1 MSNNGK
7 NGKNTFVI
15 NENQVVKAICDRV
28 PLSTFCSWLSSEDH
42 GEYVLFETT
51 NGIGFIYEVFLPPYM
66 GDTHELNF
74 AQIFSIIYPKDTI
87 IQFFCY
93 ASENIK
99 PYIDAYR
106 KFHSYTPNVDHPEIL
121 HEIIDKRA
129 DFFEKAAK
137 DGFWTGIKYRPRV
150 FKNLLCFFIPYSS
163 FDNNVLETYESVK
176 DVAINVKGLLKGI
189 RLSPRKFNG
198 TDLKTLLK
206 EILNA
211 GFSGI
216 TEEDINREF
225 RNQVISHNTRIAI
238 EDAPDYNTDLL
249 IQQNGID
256 KYARVYT
263 VTNYPRKMNLWEF
276 NNLIF
281 KWDSRE
287 VSPPLNTP
295 FAFSMSVKYADWKK
309 TKLKIGIKS
318 AENIRQGK
326 NNPLAPY
333 VPKIE
338 KKAQESQYVNELLD
352 ENAIPLPSYFS
363 LFLTESSQSKLDYLS
378 QVVLNKLAV
387 KGFEFER
394 EKDKGMMSVFLEMLP
409 LNHLKERDKFL
420 NRRGTLFDAN
430 IATMIPFI
438 SDVSGSSVP
447 DEIMVGRKGG
457 IAFFHRYDS
466 PTNFNMSIV
475 AESGGGKSVNRVNSH
490 VHALT
495 SGRQVRVV
503 EIGRSYEFGCLEFG
517 GEHIRLT
524 EDRKPCFNFFTNII
538 ETDEGNIHPD
548 ELDSI
553 IPLVGFACGVD
564 ISKEIAEK
572 GEDNTAA
579 RYASIIMHAV
589 NMAYK
594 EKGRKAGLKEV
605 ANNFLEIGKNYRV
618 KDEAP
623 EKLYEAIWPY
633 SHGPYSQY
641 FNGENNVHYHKDYV
655 VLELEEVASK
665 PVRLQVMIIFSL
677 LVHIMREVFI
687 EFLKHG
693 RRTDVDIDEA
703 WIFFMYVI
711 ASQFMNSAARR
722 FRKYESSLGVIIQ
735 GIEDAY
741 QNPTTRA
748 IWENSTHKIY
758 LQMKHSAIEQAIKDN
773 KLVMPDFEK
782 EWFKTLV
789 THPGK
794 FSEIFFDSP
803 SAFGVSR
810 LPLDRFSY
818 GFFTTTGREKMKLK
832 EIAARYNTNIYGT
845 MKMLTEREPIGQ
857 ILIKLGVSPLSI
869 NLALS
874 YQLEEARDKKL
885 GEILTEMDLN
895 PEILQKALKI
905 QEEQLTWEKVF
916 SN

>member
-1 MSNNGK
+1 MSNNG
-7 NGKNTFVI
+7 NSAVI
-15 NENQVVKAICDRV
+15 SEKRAIKAICDRV
-28 PLSTFCSWLSSEDH
+28 SLSTFCSWLSSLDH

-74 AQIFSIIYPKDTI
+74 VQIFSITYPKDTI
-87 IQFFCY
+87 IQFFPY

-106 KFHSYTPNVDHPEIL
+106 RFHSYTANVDHPEIL
-121 HEIIDKRA
+121 HEIINKRG

-163 FDNNVLETYESVK
+163 FDNNISEAYEATK
-176 DVAINVKGLLKGI
+176 EIAINVKGLLEGT
-189 RLSPRKFNG
+189 RLSPRKFTG
-198 TDLKTLLK
+198 TDFKTLLK
-206 EILNA
+206 EILNV
-211 GFSGI
+211 GFEGI
-216 TEEDINREF
+216 ADEDINREF
-225 RNQVISHNTRIAI
+225 RNQIISYNTRQSI
-238 EDAPDYNTDLL
+238 EDSPDDNTDLL
-249 IQQNGID
+249 IQKDGIN
-256 KYARVYT
+256 KYVRVYT
-263 VTNYPRKMNLWEF
+263 VTNYPRKMTLWEF

-309 TKLKIGIKS
+309 TQLKIGIKA

-326 NNPLAPY
+326 KNPLASY

-338 KKAQESQYVNELLD
+338 KKAQESQYVNDLID
-352 ENAIPLPSYFS
+352 EGHIPLPSYFS
-363 LFLTESSQSKLDYLS
+363 LFLTESSQSRLDYLS

-394 EKDKGMMSVFLEMLP
+394 EKNKGMLSVFLEMLP
-409 LNHLKERDKFL
+409 LNHIKERDKFL
-420 NRRGTLFDAN
+420 NKRGTLFDAN
-430 IATMIPFI
+430 IASMIPFI
-438 SDVSGSSVP
+438 SDVNGSSIP
-447 DEIMVGRKGG
+447 DEITVGRKGG

-495 SGRQVRVV
+495 SGRQVRVI

-517 GEHIRLT
+517 GEYIRLT
-524 EDRKPCFNFFTNII
+524 EDRKPCFNFFTNIVL
-538 ETDEGNIHPD
+538 TDEGNIHPD

-553 IPLVGFACGVD
+553 IPLVGFAAGVD

-572 GEDNTAA
+572 GEDNIAA
-579 RYASIIMHAV
+579 RHASIIMRAV

-594 EKGRKAGLKEV
+594 GKGRKAGLKEV
-605 ANNFLEIGKNYRV
+605 ADAFLEIGKKYRV

-633 SHGPYSQY
+633 SHGPYEQY
-641 FNGENNVHYHKDYV
+641 FNGENNIQYKKDYV

-687 EFLKHG
+687 DYLKHG

-703 WIFFMYVI
+703 WMLFMHVV
-711 ASQFMNSAARR
+711 ASMFMNSAARR
-722 FRKYESSLGVIIQ
+722 FRKYESSLGVITQ

-741 QNPTTRA
+741 QNSTTRA
-748 IWENSTHKIY
+748 IWDNSTHKIY
-758 LQMKHSAIEQAIKDN
+758 LQMKHSAIEQAIKEN

-803 SAFGVSR
+803 SIFGVSR

-818 GFFTTTGREKMKLK
+818 GFFTTTGREKTKLK
-832 EIAARYNTNIYGT
+832 KIAARYNMNIYDT

-857 ILIKLGVSPLSI
+857 ILKKLRISPLSI
-869 NLALS
+869 DLALR
-874 YQLEEARDKKL
+874 YQNEEARDKKL
-885 GEILTEMDLN
+885 GEILMEMDLN
-895 PEILQKALKI
+895 PETLQKALKI
-905 QEEQLTWEKVF
+905 QEEQLSWEKVF
-916 SN
+916 SS